1 MAENEGQDQSGH
13 PLLVILS
20 IVFLDL
26 VGVGILIPIV
36 PILLAGP
43 RSPYYILPAGYTV
56 QEGYILL
63 GWLVA
68 IYPLFQFLAAPIL
81 GQLSD
86 KYGRKKVLG
95 VSLAGTSISY
105 AVFAIGIIT
114 KNLPLLF
121 VARAFDG
128 ITGGNIPVA
137 QAVVAD
143 ITPPRERAK
152 AFGLIGAAFGL
163 GFIIGPYIGGKLS
176 DPSVVSWFNA
186 ATPFW
191 FAAILAA
198 VNITLVIALLPET
211 LAHAKKGLKIQWSRS
226 LSDVLHAYTYRDFR
240 ALFTT
245 AFLFQGGFTFYTT
258 FIGVYFINKFNFTS
272 GNIGDFLAYVGL
284 WIVISQGLILRKLT
298 RFADY
303 KILRVALVVTGVLVL
318 AFFLPTASWQLL
330 FVVPLFGIANG
341 LSQAFL
347 PTIISRSADQS
358 IQGEILGINASVA
371 ALAQSIPP
379 IIAGY
384 LAAEIVAQAPIYVA
398 SLCIVLAGIVFWI
411 FYKRTYQ
418 STTSV

>member
-1 MAENEGQDQSGH
+1 MAESEPQNRSGN

-26 VGVGILIPIV
+26 VGIGILIPIV

-86 KYGRKKVLG
+86 RYGRRKVLG
-95 VSLAGTSISY
+95 VSLAGTAISY

-128 ITGGNIPVA
+128 VTGGNIPVA

-143 ITPPRERAK
+143 FTPPRERAK

-191 FAAILAA
+191 FAAILAV

-211 LAHAKKGLKIQWSRS
+211 LAHAKRGLKIQWSRS

-298 RFADY
+298 RYADY
-303 KILRVALVVTGVLVL
+303 KVLRITLVVTGVLVL

-330 FVVPLFGIANG
+330 LVVPFFGIANG

-398 SLCIVLAGIVFWI
+398 SLSIVLAGIIFWL

-418 STTSV
+418 NTASA

>member
-1 MAENEGQDQSGH
+1 MEGKPPDLSGK
-13 PLLVILS
+13 PLLVIIS

-26 VGVGILIPIV
+26 IGFGILIPIV

-43 RSPYYILPAGYTV
+43 RSPYYVLPAGYTI
-56 QEGYILL
+56 QQGYILL

-68 IYPLFQFLAAPIL
+68 IYPLCQFLAAPIL

-86 KYGRKKVLG
+86 RYGRRNVLG
-95 VSLAGTSISY
+95 LSIAGTCTGYII
-105 AVFAIGIIT
+105 FAIGIIT
-114 KNLPLLF
+114 KNIPLLF
-121 VARAFDG
+121 IARGFDG
-128 ITGGNIPVA
+128 VTGGNIPIA

-143 ITPPRERAK
+143 ITPPQERVK
-152 AFGLIGAAFGL
+152 NFGLIGAAFGL

-191 FAAILAA
+191 FAALLSAA
-198 VNITLVIALLPET
+198 YIVLIVTLLPET
-211 LAHAKKGLKIQWSRS
+211 LVRVRKELKIQWSRS
-226 LSDVLHAYTYRDFR
+226 LVDVLHAYTYKGFR
-240 ALFTT
+240 TLFTT

-258 FIGVYFINKFNFTS
+258 FIGVYLINKFNFTS

-284 WIVISQGLILRKLT
+284 WVVISQGLIPRKLT
-298 RFADY
+298 RFTDY
-303 KILRVALVVTGVLVL
+303 KILRVTLIATGVLVL
-318 AFFLPTASWQLL
+318 AFFIPTAPWQLL

-341 LSQAFL
+341 LSQTFL

-358 IQGEILGINASVA
+358 MQGEILGINASIA

-384 LAAEIVAQAPIYVA
+384 LAAGIVAQAPIYVA
-398 SLCIVLAGIVFWI
+398 SLFFVLSGLIFWL
-411 FYKRTYQ
+411 FYKRLY
-418 STTSV
+418 

>member
-128 ITGGNIPVA
+128 VTGGNIPVA

-152 AFGLIGAAFGL
+152 AFGLIGAALGL

-211 LAHAKKGLKIQWSRS
+211 LAHAKRGLKIQWSRS